1 MCAKAVWRRCHR
13 RIIADYLIAAGE
25 IVFHS
30 FGKDRIEPARVIDA
44 DKPRPD
50 GSLTCADLRH

>member
-1 MCAKAVWRRCHR
+1 MRAEAVWRRYHR
-13 RIIADYLIAAGE
+13 GIIADDLIAVGE
-25 IVFHS
+25 IVFYVLN
-30 FGKDRIEPARVIDA
+30 IEPARVIDA